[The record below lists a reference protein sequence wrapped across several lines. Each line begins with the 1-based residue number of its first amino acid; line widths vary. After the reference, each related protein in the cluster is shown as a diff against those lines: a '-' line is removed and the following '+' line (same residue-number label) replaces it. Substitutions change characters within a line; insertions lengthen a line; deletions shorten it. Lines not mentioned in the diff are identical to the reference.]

1 MRRVDAQTGVDSQPL
16 RPIEFATALAELQ
29 GMIGETV
36 LVTLSVGELFCGV
49 AFRSRLERVETMP
62 PDDSAVVLRFE
73 HDEAVPLDPKEA
85 DAYIGGSHAGWPR
98 WLEFR
103 LLGGVLVRAE
113 SDSAAGSS

>member
-1 MRRVDAQTGVDSQPL
+1 MSRLDALTGVDSQPL
-16 RPIEFATALAELQ
+16 RPIEFSAALAELQ

-73 HDEAVPLDPKEA
+73 HDEAVPLDPN
-85 DAYIGGSHAGWPR
+85 
-98 WLEFR
+98 
-103 LLGGVLVRAE
+103 
-113 SDSAAGSS
+113 